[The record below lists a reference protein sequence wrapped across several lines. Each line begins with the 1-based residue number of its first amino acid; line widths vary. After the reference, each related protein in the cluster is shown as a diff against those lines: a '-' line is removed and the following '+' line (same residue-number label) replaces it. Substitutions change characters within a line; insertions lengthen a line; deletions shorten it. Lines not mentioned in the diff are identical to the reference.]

1 MRTMLTALIA
11 ALLLTFGVATAVAA
25 QEDAEATAEGPTAVS
40 TDDVDTAAAGD
51 AVAIDDDCDE
61 AATAGAA
68 VAVDDDDECEEA
80 PAPQAPETPRTT
92 TTTTTTNLP
101 RTGAGATVAGQGSL
115 LVALLGVAAVTMAA
129 AAYRLRRS

>member
-25 QEDAEATAEGPTAVS
+25 QDAEETPEGPTATS
-40 TDDVDTAAAGD
+40 TDGVDTAAAGD
-51 AVAIDDDCDE
+51 AVAVDDDCDE
-61 AATAGAA
+61 AATAGAV

-80 PAPQAPETPRTT
+80 PAPQAPR

-101 RTGAGATVAGQGSL
+101 RTGAGATVGGQGSL
-115 LVALLGVAAVTMAA
+115 LVALFGVAAVAFAA